1 MATKQNRITSLPVTI
16 EVDHRG
22 VTVTD
27 GPEDATF
34 KQQVAAFKVRYQGKT
49 GLPAGVI
56 AACVVD
62 VVTKK
67 VVTTARNPLTLTQG
81 KPTL

>member
-1 MATKQNRITSLPVTI
+1 MAITRKVKSLPVTI

-27 GPEDATF
+27 GPDDATF
-34 KQQVAAFKVRYQGKT
+34 AQQVAAFKVRYQGKS
-49 GLPAGVI
+49 GLPAGVV

-62 VVTKK
+62 LVTRK
-67 VVTTARNPLTLTQG
+67 VVTTARNPLVMNS